1 MGNRRARGR
10 LEREVVAGEGVQTIV
25 VYNRRAGADYHRLN
39 TRPTSQSFAAA
50 PAPVSAQGTIS
61 GTLRAGDTF
70 EPFFG
75 WLVG

>member
-1 MGNRRARGR
+1 MTDFP
-10 LEREVVAGEGVQTIV
+10 VVR
-25 VYNRRAGADYHRLN
+25 RRAGAR
-39 TRPTSQSFAAA
+39 
-50 PAPVSAQGTIS
+50 SAQGTIS